1 MQHYSISHVTTFNYS
16 YPVVVSHH
24 SAYLKP
30 RTNREQKCH
39 RFNLNINPKTTDMIE
54 RKDFFGNTSQLFSI
68 QEPHDQLIV
77 ESTSIVTSNKV
88 KQSLSD
94 LTIDCKSIREALN
107 SPHRNMISDEQQFIY
122 PTAIT
127 PDLEPIQAFGNR
139 FFKDTVPIG
148 ESLIQILEAFKT
160 EFKFDTTATDVNTPI
175 IESLEKK
182 SGVCQDFAHLLIA
195 AARACGISAHYCSG
209 YILTTPIEG
218 QPRLVG
224 ADASHAW
231 VAIHVPDIGWVQIDP
246 TNNQSCDDQYV
257 LVAVGRDY
265 SDVTMLKGAVTGG
278 GEHTLEVGVTM
289 LPIDDVPDD
298 DE

>member
-30 RTNREQKCH
+30 RTSREQKCH
-39 RFNLNINPKTTDMIE
+39 RFDLNIKPKTTDMIE

-68 QEPHDQLIV
+68 QEPHEELIV
-77 ESTSIVTSNKV
+77 ESNSIVTTSKV
-88 KQSLSD
+88 KQNLND
-94 LTIDCKSIREALN
+94 LTIDCKGIREALK
-107 SPHRNMISDEQQFIY
+107 SPYRNLTSDEQQFVY
-122 PTAIT
+122 PTLIT
-127 PDLEPIQAFGNR
+127 PDHQSIQAFGNR
-139 FFKDTVPIG
+139 FFKDSVPIG
-148 ESLIQILEAFKT
+148 VSLLEILAAFKS
-160 EFKFDTTATDVNTPI
+160 EFTFDITATDVNTPI

-195 AARACGISAHYCSG
+195 AARACGLSAQYCSG
-209 YILTTPIEG
+209 YILTTPLEG
-218 QPRLVG
+218 QPRLIG

-231 VAIHVPDIGWVQIDP
+231 VAIHIPNIGWVQIDP

-278 GEHTLEVGVTM
+278 GEHTVEVGVTM
-289 LPIDDVPDD
+289 LPIDDVP
-298 DE
+298 ENPE

>member
-30 RTNREQKCH
+30 RNNREQKCH
-39 RFNLNINPKTTDMIE
+39 RFDLNISPRTADIIE

-68 QEPHDQLIV
+68 QEPHKQLVV
-77 ESTSIVTSNKV
+77 ESKSIVSTSKV
-88 KQSLSD
+88 KVSLND
-94 LTIDCKSIREALN
+94 LTLDCKSIREALN
-107 SPHRNMISDEQQFIY
+107 SPLRNMVSDEQQFVY

-127 PDLEPIQAFGNR
+127 PDHETVKAFGNR
-139 FFKDTVPIG
+139 FFNDSVPIG
-148 ESLIQILEAFKT
+148 TGLLEILEAFKT
-160 EFKFDTTATDVNTPI
+160 EFKFDTTATDVHTPI

-182 SGVCQDFAHLLIA
+182 RGVCQDFAHLLIA
-195 AARACGISAHYCSG
+195 AARANGLSAQYCSG
-209 YILTTPIEG
+209 YILTTPLEG
-218 QPRLVG
+218 QPRLIG

-257 LVAVGRDY
+257 LVAIGRDY

-278 GEHTLEVGVTM
+278 GEHTVEVGVTM
-289 LPIDDVPDD
+289 LPIDDVPV
-298 DE
+298 ETE